1 MDVFHVIHHD
11 IPRKMKGENFLMSV
25 TVTDKLVHGIY
36 VGMKNIEDILSNI
49 RSNINTQKEK
59 YMRNM
64 KLTKAERNQKKEK
77 ILWLIMLPLKKFSC
91 QV

>member
-36 VGMKNIEDILSNI
+36 VGMKKIEDIFSNI

>member
-11 IPRKMKGENFLMSV
+11 ITRKMKGENFIMSV

-59 YMRNM
+59 YRRNM

-77 ILWLIMLPLKKFSC
+77 LLWLIMLPLKKFFC